1 MAKARARLLI
11 SGRVQGVFFRA
22 FTEETARSL
31 GLKGWVSNVSGG
43 DVEAVVE
50 GEKKDIE
57 HAIDLCYKGPPS
69 SHVTGIEVKWEDFK
83 GEFKSFS
90 VRYF

>member
-1 MAKARARLLI
+1 MANARAHLLI

-22 FTEETARSL
+22 FTEEAARKL
-31 GLKGWVSNVSGG
+31 GLGGWVRNTSSGE
-43 DVEAVVE
+43 VEAVFE
-50 GEKKDIE
+50 GERKDIE
-57 HAIDLCYKGPPS
+57 HAIDLCYKGPPAS
-69 SHVTGIEVKWEDFK
+69 RVTAIDVRWEDYT